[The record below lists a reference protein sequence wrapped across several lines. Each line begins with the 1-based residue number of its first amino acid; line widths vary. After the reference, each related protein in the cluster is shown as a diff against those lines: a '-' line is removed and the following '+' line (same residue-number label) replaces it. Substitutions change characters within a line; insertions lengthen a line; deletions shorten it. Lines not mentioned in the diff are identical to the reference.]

1 MHKES
6 LLGKIFRE
14 ILIAFLLA
22 IYPLMTLLMW
32 LIEKK
37 TGEKI

>member
-1 MHKES
+1 MRKPS
-6 LLGKIFRE
+6 LLSN
-14 ILIAFLLA
+14 ILRHTLIGFLLV
-22 IYPLMTLLMW
+22 IYPVMMLLMW